1 VTDNEPDRLFFTVQ
15 TPLDCCIRV
24 TVAYWNIIT
33 QIKHPIMNGQE
44 VDVQETL
51 TQPNEIRRSRSDSNV
66 YLFYKFQQEK
76 RWLCAVVRRLNGDG
90 FLITTYPTD
99 AIKEGETVWQ
109 K

>member
-1 VTDNEPDRLFFTVQ
+1 MTDNEPHNLFFTAS
-15 TPLDCCIRV
+15 TPLNCQIRV
-24 TVAYWNIIT
+24 TIAYWNIIT

-44 VDVQETL
+44 LAVQATL
-51 TQPNEIRRSRSDSNV
+51 TQPDEIRRSRSDSNV
-66 YLFYKFQQEK
+66 YLFYKAQQEK
-76 RWLCAVVRRLNGDG
+76 QWLCAVIKKLNGDG